1 MLQLTLGQEEALY
14 VHHASFSLMC
24 WCGHEMFMFL
34 VKAPFFRSC
43 SASFLNG
50 INSQVNKQG
59 QVGCMDS
66 PLTADNTVDQEI
78 LKALGMLLE
87 TLSASWI
94 MIVI

>member
-1 MLQLTLGQEEALY
+1 MYMMSHFL
-14 VHHASFSLMC
+14 LMC

-34 VKAPFFRSC
+34 VPIRSC

-50 INSQVNKQG
+50 INSQVNKRG

-87 TLSASWI
+87 TFSASWI